1 MPVSYNLKI
10 NDSIVGTLT
19 PEFGDSPSPGSTAGF
34 KQTGATVQT
43 VIHNFEWTTFAITLI
58 SNSQLPQSIAPGT
71 YILRQNWRG
80 PMTVKGDMTARP
92 NQSPPT
98 GSWTAEAEIPPAPTE
113 RNWYTYELKIGDK
126 VFGRL
131 AFDSSQNKVHFF
143 RGTTA
148 INIISWTSWAS
159 FSIDAPDP
167 DPSSIYG
174 DFPKGTYSFGGGH
187 FTKLGNKDKKDPN
200 KHDPKDD
207 PTTWEA
213 TTQGVR

>member
-19 PEFGDSPSPGSTAGF
+19 PEFGDSPSPGSTARF
-34 KQTGATVQT
+34 QQTGATVQT

-58 SNSQLPQSIAPGT
+58 SNSELPQSIAPGT
-71 YILRQNWRG
+71 YILRQDWRG
-80 PMTVKGDMTARP
+80 PMTVKGNMTARP
-92 NQSPPT
+92 NQSPAK

-113 RNWYTYELKIGDK
+113 RNWYPYELKIDDK

-131 AFDSSQNKVHFF
+131 AFDSSQNKWHFF
-143 RGTTA
+143 RGATA

-159 FSIDAPDP
+159 FSIDAPAP
-167 DPSSIYG
+167 YR
-174 DFPKGTYSFGGGH
+174 DFPAGTYSFGGGH

-213 TTQGVR
+213 TAQVVR